1 MARDVAKRK
10 ASVEKVEPRPTPKPR
25 NVRVPRASGGGKARG
40 SSEESP
46 GSIERLRALGR
57 VLRGPSWI
65 ALRVLV
71 VVAGVAGAVAIG
83 RLLTHHLTT
92 AKAFAIQDLRVE
104 GIERLDREEL
114 LEAAGIDV
122 GTNVFLRSPEE
133 VRARLLAH
141 AWIASAEVSR
151 RLPNHFSIKV
161 REREPLA
168 LLSAEACA
176 PGYAQSDDP
185 ACDQGP
191 ASAIYL
197 VSDEG
202 TVFKRLEGEDPID
215 LPVITGIDRSRLASD
230 PEVKTRVL
238 LEAVALLAQYREA
251 GLWARVP
258 IGELHVEPGDGLSL
272 YVGDALTLVRLG
284 MPPYGQKLRR
294 MRKVFDRLAQEQTS
308 AEYVYLDNEQ
318 RPDRVTVRLR

>member
-1 MARDVAKRK
+1 VRLPRGREG
-10 ASVEKVEPRPTPKPR
+10 EKTR
-25 NVRVPRASGGGKARG
+25 RASGP
-40 SSEESP
+40 SLV
-46 GSIERLRALGR
+46 ERTRTLASALRR
-57 VLRGPSWI
+57 PSLL

-71 VVAGVAGAVAIG
+71 VVAGIAGAVAMG

-92 AKAFAIQDLRVE
+92 SKSFAIDDLRVE

-114 LEAAGIDV
+114 LEAAGIDL

-133 VRARLLAH
+133 VRTRLLAH
-141 AWIASAEVSR
+141 PWIASADVSR
-151 RLPNHFSIKV
+151 RLPNHFTIKV
-161 REREPLA
+161 REREPVA
-168 LLSAEACA
+168 LLSAEACNSA
-176 PGYAQSDDP
+176 FGEPEDP
-185 ACDQGP
+185 SCDEGP

-197 VSDEG
+197 ISDEG
-202 TVFKRLEGEDPID
+202 TIFKRLEGEDPID

-230 PEVKTRVL
+230 PEIKTRVL
-238 LEAVALLAQYREA
+238 LEVVALLAQYREA

-272 YVGDALTLVRLG
+272 YVGEALTLVRLG
-284 MPPYGQKLRR
+284 MPPYAQKLRR
-294 MRKVFDRLAQEQTS
+294 MKKVFDRLAQEQTS